1 MKLPHLYTL
10 ALVVGLGACH
20 DSSPAEARASVT
32 PPVTSRAKASPI
44 ARPSARP
51 VVIASTNDAEPE
63 PEQSSALDPESV
75 LSDEERQLLEADDST
90 LTREDRV
97 ARAEAQR
104 KLVMANPDHPLYAT
118 LHHLDEQVQS
128 GEYADLARDMYSGR
142 TAFPDQDQP

>member
-1 MKLPHLYTL
+1 MKLPHLFAL

-20 DSSPAEARASVT
+20 DSSPPEARASVT
-32 PPVTSRAKASPI
+32 PPVAARAKAPPI
-44 ARPSARP
+44 SRP
-51 VVIASTNDAEPE
+51 VVIASSNDDAEPE
-63 PEQSSALDPESV
+63 PEPAFDPKSV
-75 LSDEERQLLEADDST
+75 LNDEERQLLEADDST

-128 GEYADLARDMYSGR
+128 GEYAELARDMYSGR
-142 TAFPDQDQP
+142 TAFPDQEQP